1 LLLCRRTEKE
11 RKKRNYF
18 CCGEERERERKKNV
32 FFLSDIDTSIEWA
45 FHFGAEEEHQR
56 KEKGRETTPNQTRQ
70 KTVKRS
76 CLTID

>member
-1 LLLCRRTEKE
+1 VSENRE
-11 RKKRNYF
+11 RKKKKKLFLLWRR
-18 CCGEERERERKKNV
+18 EREREKKKNV